1 MEMRRKVLRHTWNET
16 QMKLVWIV
24 DDDEEMGR
32 AVSLMLQMLDC
43 ETKYFFHPRVAAQ
56 ALLAGGQPD
65 LMVLDINM
73 PEVSGLDMLEF
84 LRRRK
89 EWKDLPV
96 IMLSSEAADIM
107 VDKAM
112 ELGADGHV
120 MKPVTIDELEKV
132 MSQAF
137 YKHIIK

>member
-1 MEMRRKVLRHTWNET
+1 
-16 QMKLVWIV
+16 MKQVWIV

-32 AVSLMLQMLDC
+32 AISLMLKLLDC
-43 ETKYFFHPRVAAQ
+43 ETKHFFSPRPAAQ
-56 ALLAGGQPD
+56 ALLAGGRQD
-65 LMVLDINM
+65 MIVLDINM

-89 EWKDLPV
+89 EWKDLPI
-96 IMLSSEAADIM
+96 IMLSSEAADVM
-107 VDKAM
+107 VDQAM
-112 ELGADGHV
+112 QMGADGYV

-137 YKHIIK
+137 YRHIVK